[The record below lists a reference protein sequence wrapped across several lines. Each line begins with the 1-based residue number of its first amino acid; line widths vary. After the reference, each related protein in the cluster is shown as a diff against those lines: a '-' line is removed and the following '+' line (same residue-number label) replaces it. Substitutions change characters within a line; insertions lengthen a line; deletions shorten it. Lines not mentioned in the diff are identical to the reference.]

1 MEILQNICTNV
12 AVDRNWDDEGLRTAN
27 LRVVDLEAQ
36 GLEKVPE
43 WRKTEGGT
51 GAGRVSRGGGE
62 GPSC

>member
-12 AVDRNWDDEGLRTAN
+12 AVERTWDDEGLRTAN

-43 WRKTEGGT
+43 WRKKL
-51 GAGRVSRGGGE
+51 RVELEQVG
-62 GPSC
+62 